1 MSSNDES
8 LPIPEMKPSLSIN
21 TSRFRRDYATLL
33 KEVLEESSEDEEDL
47 LNQIDIDLDTA
58 TAELPEDLRAA
69 LEDRSLADKYLA
81 NLKTF
86 MSHRRSQSVNS
97 ITSGKG
103 EYSIP
108 STPLQTS
115 FNLPLSPKPFER
127 IDPLSKV
134 LDAIPYQTRLINGVP
149 SLTLLEQKFHA
160 LIIPELELP
169 VVSDTVIQ
177 TRLSG
182 LYKIRDDLYIHLNG
196 GPLVKN
202 DVSKEIGLYEEFVK
216 KANYLSLENIL
227 NETDSSDNEDNTLDT
242 DSTAL
247 HFDSPS
253 EMLSPKSGPPHFL
266 ISSPR
271 RATSQVSVSTNNTQK
286 VSIASSDII
295 INETPAEPWEAFK
308 WTPLVKISDQLYSDA
323 IKQESG
329 LISVMAVGGVIAI
342 GTTRSLVFVYDYS
355 QSLKCIL
362 GDSNRAI
369 EIGSVTSLTISS
381 DHTTIACGHSQGHI
395 VLWDIRKPAQPIRTI
410 DPIPVSQVASQQQ
423 IAPRKEGH
431 IQGASILHLGFVGVK
446 KTEIVSADDQ
456 GMSFYHMCYK
466 MIMINGVDSTR
477 ILGRYQNLSLTPDNG
492 QQPKPRKPS
501 TLKILVSLL
510 S

>member
-21 TSRFRRDYATLL
+21 TTRFRRDYATLL
-33 KEVLEESSEDEEDL
+33 KEVLEESSDEEEEL

-97 ITSGKG
+97 ITSVKG
-103 EYSIP
+103 EYSLP
-108 STPLQTS
+108 NTPLQSS
-115 FNLPLSPKPFER
+115 FNQPLLSPKPFER

-149 SLTLLEQKFHA
+149 SLTSLEQKFHA
-160 LIIPELELP
+160 LTIPELDLP

-177 TRLSG
+177 TRLNG

-202 DVSKEIGLYEEFVK
+202 ANIMGEKKKQKVIHLLDDVSKEIGLYEEFIK

-227 NETDSSDNEDNTLDT
+227 NETDSSDIEDDTVDT
-242 DSTAL
+242 DSTLL

-253 EMLSPKSGPPHFL
+253 EISTPRINHTQFL
-266 ISSPR
+266 TSSPR
-271 RATSQVSVSTNNTQK
+271 PAISPLSGSINNIQNEPL
-286 VSIASSDII
+286 ASSDMI
-295 INETPAEPWEAFK
+295 INDTPAEPWEAFK
-308 WTPLVKISDQLYSDA
+308 WTPLVKISNQLYSDS

-329 LISVMAVGGVIAI
+329 LISVMAVSGVIAI
-342 GTTRSLVFVYDYS
+342 GTTRSLVFIYDYS
-355 QSLKCIL
+355 QTLKCIL
-362 GDSNRAI
+362 GDNNKAI
-369 EIGSVTSLTISS
+369 ELGSVTSIAISS
-381 DHTTIACGHSQGHI
+381 DHTTIACGHSQG
-395 VLWDIRKPAQPIRTI
+395 
-410 DPIPVSQVASQQQ
+410 
-423 IAPRKEGH
+423 
-431 IQGASILHLGFVGVK
+431 
-446 KTEIVSADDQ
+446 
-456 GMSFYHMCYK
+456 C
-466 MIMINGVDSTR
+466 
-477 ILGRYQNLSLTPDNG
+477 
-492 QQPKPRKPS
+492 
-501 TLKILVSLL
+501 
-510 S
+510 